1 MIIKKYGIS
10 LVRLKKEHIE
20 FVRQKRNLSFIQDKM
35 LYKKKISRWQQKWW
49 FRSINNKHNLY
60 FLIQYHHQFIGLING
75 KDVDY
80 EKITCE
86 GGVFI
91 WNTYFWDTHIP
102 VAASL
107 ILNDFNFMI
116 ANFKIN
122 YAKVLKDNHN
132 AVQYNL
138 VQGYKVIEEQK
149 NGALLMRLTKDDY
162 IKNNKKIRRAIEIV
176 SKDSEPLSIDD
187 FSFEDDDKRTMK
199 LLYTGLPDD
208 IQALITEAKKNEKN
222 ADSKRKY

>member
-60 FLIQYHHQFIGLING
+60 FLIQYNHQFIGLING

-80 EKITCE
+80 EKRTCE

-91 WNTYFWDTHIP
+91 WNTEFWDTHIP
-102 VAASL
+102 AAASL

-149 NGALLMRLTKDDY
+149 NGALLMQLTKDDY
-162 IKNNKKIRRAIEIV
+162 IKNNKKIRRAVEIV
-176 SKDSEPLSIDD
+176 AKDSEPLSIDD